1 MDGWVQSKNVKC
13 DAGKKS
19 LIILDIQKQYFYS
32 LAYKNNLLLTYGSVS
47 DKKRY
52 YQRTI

>member
-32 LAYKNNLLLTYGSVS
+32 LRYKNNLKHEILIIIS
-47 DKKRY
+47 
-52 YQRTI
+52 YQQL